1 MPSRAAAGPI
11 PARAASSATANAV
24 TALGRLPFLG
34 GRLLAALVDEAGRQ
48 RPDGQPGDVLSRLAV
63 SRQLREAV
71 SAALGEPVVPT
82 YDAVY
87 QYHGPGHEVRPH
99 RDKAGYPFVFH
110 LTLEHEGVAS
120 GSAGSVLDV
129 GGERTALPVGEGL
142 VLRGR
147 DVLHGWTV
155 LGPNEH
161 RTLIAVGFEPEHK
174 GEANA

>member
-1 MPSRAAAGPI
+1 MSATLAT
-11 PARAASSATANAV
+11 AASSATANAV
-24 TALGRLPFLG
+24 TALGRLSFVG
-34 GRLLAALVDEAGRQ
+34 GRLFAALVDEARRQ

-71 SAALGEPVVPT
+71 SAALGQPVVPT
-82 YDAVY
+82 YEAVY

-110 LTLEHEGVAS
+110 LTLEHEGIAS
-120 GSAGSVLDV
+120 GSDGSVLEV
-129 GGERTALPVGEGL
+129 FGERTPLPPGDGL

-147 DVLHGWTV
+147 DVLHGWTA

-161 RTLIAVGFEPEHK
+161 RILIAVGFEPA
-174 GEANA
+174 G